1 MKRLFILISMFVIV
15 AAPIYA
21 APELKIVDTN
31 FKCSQNSFGTS
42 GYDECKLN
50 VKLRINDYE
59 YLEKYNKLQYNV
71 KCSATFD
78 YQTYN
83 SFSSFPSQNR
93 EENTI
98 RIYGT
103 NKYDYLDITTHF
115 YSLQPVTKV
124 KLSELTCEVKDI
136 Y

>member
-1 MKRLFILISMFVIV
+1 MIF
-15 AAPIYA
+15 A
-21 APELKIVDTN
+21 APELKIEDSN
-31 FKCSQNSFGTS
+31 LKCSQNSFGTS

-71 KCSATFD
+71 KCSASFD
-78 YQTYN
+78 YQTSN
-83 SFSSFPSQNR
+83 SFSSYPLQNR

-103 NKYDYLDITTHF
+103 NKYDYLDIATHF

-124 KLSELTCEVKDI
+124 KVSELTCEVKDI